1 MDLASRPALVE
12 PIEVTVQG
20 DQTPLRRVLALLV
33 VVALVL
39 GVLYYWKYQPGR
51 LPHLRSEKLGDVGTK
66 LGEVGET
73 VGEKLRATKTKGS
86 VKAALELNRN
96 LTSYPIEVDA
106 HDDGT
111 VVLRGAVPSEE
122 VRANAARVAGGVPDV
137 ARVDNELRVDP
148 TLAPSS
154 GEGRSFGEN
163 FDDHAL
169 EAKVKLAYSL
179 SKDMKGADVK
189 VSAFRRDVTLGGTV
203 ASEAQRQAALQ
214 IAQQTPQVGSV
225 KDALQV
231 AGAPA
236 GSPAPP
242 SAGAPADPARAAQN
256 ALATNPNL
264 ARFVLKAQM
273 VGGRLVL
280 TGRVRTAAEKDL
292 AGVVARDAASAP
304 VENNVVVQ
312 P

>member
-1 MDLASRPALVE
+1 M
-12 PIEVTVQG
+12 
-20 DQTPLRRVLALLV
+20 RRALALLV

-66 LGEVGET
+66 LGEVGQT

-203 ASEAQRQAALQ
+203 TSDAQRQAALQ
-214 IAQQTPQVGSV
+214 IAQQTPQVASV

-231 AGAPA
+231 AGAPGAPA
-236 GSPAPP
+236 GSPAAA
-242 SAGAPADPARAAQN
+242 SAGASADPARAAQT

-280 TGRVRTAAEKDL
+280 TGRVRTGAEKDL
-292 AGVVARDAASAP
+292 AGVVARDAASAA
-304 VENNVVVQ
+304 VENNVIVQ

>member
-1 MDLASRPALVE
+1 M
-12 PIEVTVQG
+12 
-20 DQTPLRRVLALLV
+20 RRVLALLI

-51 LPHLRSEKLGDVGTK
+51 LPHLQGDKLGAVGTK

-73 VGEKLRATKTKGS
+73 VGEKLRATKTKGA

-96 LTSYPIEVDA
+96 LNTYSIEVDA

-111 VVLRGAVPSEE
+111 VVLRGGVPSEDA
-122 VRANAARVAGGVPDV
+122 RAEAVRVASGVPDV
-137 ARVDNELRVDP
+137 TRVDNQLRVDP
-148 TLAPSS
+148 AVASSS

-169 EAKVKLAYSL
+169 EAKVKLAFSL

-189 VSAFRRDVTLGGTV
+189 VAAFRREVTLGGTV
-203 ASEAQRQAALQ
+203 VSEAQRKTALQ
-214 IAQQTPQVGSV
+214 IAQQTPQVSSV
-225 KDALQV
+225 KDGMQV
-231 AGAPA
+231 EGAATIPSA
-236 GSPAPP
+236 PSSVPAPNTP
-242 SAGAPADPARAAQN
+242 ARAGAPADPARAAQT

-264 ARFVLKAQM
+264 AGFVLKVQM

-280 TGRVRTAAEKDL
+280 TGRVRTGAEKDL
-292 AGVVARDAASAP
+292 AGVVARDAASAA
-304 VENNVVVQ
+304 VENNVIVQ

>member
-1 MDLASRPALVE
+1 
-12 PIEVTVQG
+12 
-20 DQTPLRRVLALLV
+20 LRRLFALLII
-33 VVALVL
+33 VALVL

-51 LPHLRSEKLGDVGTK
+51 LPHLRSEKLGEVGTK
-66 LGEVGET
+66 LGEVGES
-73 VGEKLRATKTKGS
+73 VGEKLRATRTKGS

-96 LTSYPIEVDA
+96 LTPYPIEVDA
-106 HDDGT
+106 RDDGT

-122 VRANAARVAGGVPDV
+122 VRATAARVAGGVPDV
-137 ARVDNELRVDP
+137 TRVDNELRVDP
-148 TLAPSS
+148 ALAASS

-163 FDDHAL
+163 FDDHAM

-179 SKDMKGADVK
+179 SKDMKGSDVK
-189 VSAFRRDVTLGGTV
+189 VSAFRREVTLGGTV
-203 ASEAQRQAALQ
+203 ASEAQHQAALQ
-214 IAQQTPQVGSV
+214 IAQQMPQVAAV
-225 KDALQV
+225 KDGLQV

-236 GSPAPP
+236 GSPAAA
-242 SAGAPADPARAAQN
+242 SASAPADPARAAQA

-273 VGGRLVL
+273 VGSRLVL

-292 AGVVARDAASAP
+292 AGVVARDAASTP
-304 VENNVVVQ
+304 IENNVTVQ